1 MSKWLPPEKTG
12 RYDVLLARTP
22 EHEYPEE
29 DYHTSSSFT
38 WQVIATD
45 LERNKA
51 AKLVRSLL
59 ETPLYAAARLRPRW
73 TEGHWEEENPTADS
87 QPIPEEN

>member
-29 DYHTSSSFT
+29 DYRTSSYFM
-38 WQVIATD
+38 WQEIATD
-45 LERNKA
+45 LERGKA

-73 TEGHWEEENPTADS
+73 TEGRWVEEESLADSPTAT
-87 QPIPEEN
+87 